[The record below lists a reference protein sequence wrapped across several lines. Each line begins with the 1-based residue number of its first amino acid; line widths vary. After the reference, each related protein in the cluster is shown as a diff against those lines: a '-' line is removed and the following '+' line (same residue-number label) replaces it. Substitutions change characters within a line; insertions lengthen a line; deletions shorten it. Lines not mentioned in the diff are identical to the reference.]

1 MITLYYYI
9 DHTKD
14 TVTLMAKS
22 CRLNDGMLSTEIV
35 TFFGARPGLVV
46 KGDDSL
52 SEGREFESFLTLI
65 CC

>member
-9 DHTKD
+9 AHTKD

-35 TFFGARPGLVV
+35 TFLAGGQVLWLKEMTHYQKVV
-46 KGDDSL
+46 S
-52 SEGREFESFLTLI
+52 SNHF
-65 CC
+65 